1 MADRPQRER
10 DLHLPAVEHGGR
22 WYTKYN
28 PGIALD
34 IVERIADGE
43 LLSKIT
49 AKDAE
54 PLTITKQTF
63 LRWVATVPELSTAY
77 AAAIQISA
85 HAFEEKAIDK
95 AERTAMAP
103 GSPQNVS
110 AASLLISQY
119 RWSAAR
125 RNPTRYSD
133 KGNTQIVVPIN
144 ITTSLDLGNKSQ
156 TGEVE
161 VPDIYTIKFED
172 GKFDE
177 ITDQSTDVEDGS
189 SRTGEEEDKASEVL
203 PLDTDAAQS
212 KLQKAKEDW
221 KLALRVDE
229 PVEGT
234 KRQPLLA
241 RTGKGGAPKG
251 PRKRI
256 LTPRASRHPIL
267 DARKKKD
274 GDVS

>member
-10 DLHLPAVEHGGR
+10 ETLKLPAVEVGGR
-22 WYTKYN
+22 YFTRYDPN
-28 PGIALD
+28 IALD

-63 LRWVATVPELSTAY
+63 LRWVSTVPELAKAY
-77 AAAIQISA
+77 AAAMQVSA
-85 HAFEEKAIDK
+85 HSFEEKAIDK
-95 AERTAMAP
+95 AERVAANP

-144 ITTSLDLGNKSQ
+144 IHTSLDLGPGNR
-156 TGEVE
+156 TDTVE
-161 VPDIYTIKFED
+161 VPDIYTISIPQKEEAED
-172 GKFDE
+172 AEFTE
-177 ITDQSTDVEDGS
+177 LPSGS
-189 SRTGEEEDKASEVL
+189 EPEPEETSDPAGDLERA
-203 PLDTDAAQS
+203 AAQS
-212 KLQKAKEDW
+212 NSAVDDRADKEKERIRELLKTD
-221 KLALRVDE
+221 A
-229 PVEGT
+229 PVVGVSH
-234 KRQPLLA
+234 QPIYA
-241 RTGKGGAPKG
+241 EQRKKPGAPKG
-251 PRKRI
+251 PRKRV
-256 LTPRASRHPIL
+256 LTPRTP
-267 DARKKKD
+267 KQ
-274 GDVS
+274 